1 MAAQSFTELF
11 SALHRSL
18 LDVLRAE
25 LETLA
30 GDLSSSGRRLGSALS
45 LLALA
50 AVVAAVFI
58 GVLVLAAIAALAL
71 VLPMWG
77 AALTVAGVLGL
88 TVTILAALGLRR
100 LRTVENPA
108 ETVRRRVNDHLTWWQ
123 TRLAA
128 ERELPEDVQD

>member
-1 MAAQSFTELF
+1 MAQRFPELF

-45 LLALA
+45 LLAIA
-50 AVVAAVFI
+50 AVVAVVFV
-58 GVLVLAAIAALAL
+58 GVLVLAAILALAL
-71 VLPMWG
+71 VLPLW
-77 AALTVAGVLGL
+77 ASALVIAGVLAL
-88 TVTILAALGLRR
+88 TMAILGAVGLRR

-108 ETVRRRVNDHLTWWQ
+108 ETVRRRVNDHLSWWQ